1 MEKGKRPLLREESK
15 AAAKIFWEAK
25 LLSRRSSSIALSE
38 SESEL
43 FEANKDLDEAMMYV
57 QKLVRQLRSVKRFD
71 DLKE

>member
-1 MEKGKRPLLREESK
+1 MEESK
-15 AAAKIFWEAK
+15 AAAKIFWEAT